1 MRTMKCLSKSAKID
15 SMGEWTGVRPKRHGT
30 IVGLDYEV
38 LKSMPDEVDNIS
50 IRDQIRRTV
59 PRIVN
64 SV

>member
-15 SMGEWTGVRPKRHGT
+15 SMGESTGVRPKRHGT
-30 IVGLDYEV
+30 IVRLDYEV
-38 LKSMPDEVDNIS
+38 LPSMPDEVDNIS